1 MPRRYPPPG
10 AAVHRRPGE
19 RRTQTPEEAIA
30 ELPPMSQQKPSSGDR
45 TRFEYV
51 ARDIADLQRDVKEL
65 QEHLRGLSRENAAL
79 RLDLSTITARDD
91 MQTHTLDELKQGQ
104 QRTQDTL
111 DNFGAT
117 LTEIK
122 TVMATQAAVEEERKA
137 RAQSAPHLSIT
148 APVAGPPPGISTQGG
163 WESLSTKAR
172 GGIIA
177 GAAGAG
183 GVSLPYVIEVL
194 IKVLGGG

>member
-1 MPRRYPPPG
+1 MP
-10 AAVHRRPGE
+10 
-19 RRTQTPEEAIA
+19 
-30 ELPPMSQQKPSSGDR
+30 QQKPSSGDR

-91 MQTHTLDELKQGQ
+91 MQSKTLDELKQGQ

-111 DNFGAT
+111 DTFGAT

-122 TVMATQAAVEEERKA
+122 TVMAAQAAVEEERKA
-137 RAQSAPHLSIT
+137 RAHSQPQLP
-148 APVAGPPPGISTQGG
+148 PVAHGASTPGISTQGG
-163 WESLSTKAR
+163 WESLSTRAR

-183 GVSLPYVIEVL
+183 GVSLPYLIEVV
-194 IKVLGGG
+194 IKVLSGG